1 MPAKA
6 KAAKELYFR
15 QRLKSRGKQV
25 RKISFANNALKCAA
39 ETISSQPER
48 VYRSAIPAAREEISR
63 P

>member
-6 KAAKELYFR
+6 KVAKELYFR
-15 QRLKSRGKQV
+15 QRLKSCGKYQ
-25 RKISFANNALKCAA
+25 FANNALKCAA

-48 VYRSAIPAAREEISR
+48 VYRGAIPAAREEISR